1 MLYGVLDARDDIRAV
16 PDLAVE
22 RRAGVEKSAG
32 RKIVDIHGNGRCADV
47 HGGAVKTLRR
57 IAVLHAEE
65 RILMAD
71 ERERVFLRVAVRAGK
86 LPRRRERN
94 AAEISAAVLRFPLG
108 GRENGF
114 RHRGGKG
121 IVRAAG
127 GEDLRGGVLRNLKKN
142 GDVLRDGRDARAH
155 GLARAAALHENIA
168 FPAAAVA
175 AADELE
181 RVAEPGAR
189 FGKRPAGDARFVRR
203 SGDTNGIF
211 HKSVLLITDLRPGA
225 YSTRDSGIWSS
236 RGRWTGRAGRCPR
249 RRHRAW
255 PFPAGACSAR

>member
-16 PDLAVE
+16 PDLTVE

-32 RKIVDIHGNGRCADV
+32 CKIVDIHGNGRCADV

-57 IAVLHAEE
+57 IAALRAEE

-71 ERERVFLRVAVRAGK
+71 ERERLFLRVAVRAGK

-94 AAEISAAVLRFPLG
+94 AAEISAAVLRLPLG

-114 RHRGGKG
+114 RHRGGED
-121 IVRAAG
+121 IVCAAG
-127 GEDLRGGVLRNLKKN
+127 GEDLRGGVLRNLKEN

-155 GLARAAALHENIA
+155 GLAHAAALHENIA

-181 RVAEPGAR
+181 RVAEQGAR
-189 FGKRPAGDARFVRR
+189 LGKRAAGDARFARR
-203 SGDTNGIF
+203 SGNTNGIF
-211 HKSVLLITDLRPGA
+211 HKSSLLFTDSCPGA

-236 RGRWTGRAGRCPR
+236 RDRWTGQGGRCPR
-249 RRHRAW
+249 RRRKAW
-255 PFPAGACSAR
+255 PSPAGACSAQ